1 MGNSDI
7 SSDNKLD
14 LYIFLSV
21 GENIYNMNVI

>member
-1 MGNSDI
+1 MGNSDT